1 MTRKIKSVKYGS
13 LPGDYTEDSFK
24 ILWYF
29 CNDIEHLII
38 SENFILAIDE
48 SEKDLSNKTFKI
60 ELMTDSKL
68 KLDLYDFI
76 RDAERQGKWIQ
87 SNYDRGIIFTPQQ
100 LRDNIDRGQFVWGL
114 VNWDLIDPLT
124 HLNEQIDIV
133 LKKCSELK
141 TLTKLIR

>member
-1 MTRKIKSVKYGS
+1 MTRKIKSVKYGL
-13 LPGDYTEDSFK
+13 LPGECTEDTFK

-29 CNDIEHLII
+29 FNDIEQLII
-38 SENFILAIDE
+38 SENFILAINE
-48 SEKDLSNKTFKI
+48 SEKDLPNKTFDI
-60 ELMTDSKL
+60 EFVGDSKL
-68 KLDLYDFI
+68 KLELYDYI

-124 HLNEQIDIV
+124 HLNEQIDII

-141 TLTKLIR
+141 TLTKFIR